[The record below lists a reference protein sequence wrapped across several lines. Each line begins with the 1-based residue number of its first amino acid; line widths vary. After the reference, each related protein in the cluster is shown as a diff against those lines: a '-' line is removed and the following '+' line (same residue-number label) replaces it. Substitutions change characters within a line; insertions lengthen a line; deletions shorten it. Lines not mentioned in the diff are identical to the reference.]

1 MALVLLMSVGA
12 SGAYTMVARPMY
24 LSTTKLFVSTQ
35 STDNTADLL
44 QGSSFTQQR
53 VKSYADLVTSPS
65 VLNPVVKRLGIHI
78 QRDQLVKRIT
88 ATVPLNEIIIQIDV
102 LAEGPQ
108 RAATLANAI
117 ATSLTSVVSQ
127 IEQPVSGAASPVKL
141 SIIQQGNIPTKPDSP
156 KPLLNLALGLF
167 IGLVLGVGLAVLR
180 ESLDTKIRSTSDLE
194 ELGHTNILGGITYDP
209 DFVTNPLIVHSHP
222 KSRRAEA
229 FRQLRTN
236 IQFVE
241 AAEGRKSVIVTS
253 AVPSDGKST
262 TISNLAI
269 AMAQT
274 GKRVLLM
281 DCDLRKPK
289 LHKYL
294 GLEGSV
300 GLTNYLIGQA
310 TLEDVVQ
317 PWGKTSLHVL
327 PAGKV
332 PPNPSRTLGFG
343 EAMTRLLAS
352 MEEHYDVVLVD
363 TAPLLPVTDAA
374 ILATKTGGVVLVVS
388 VGKTTKPQVKG
399 ALNHLETVDGKIL
412 GFVMN
417 RIPTRG
423 AEAYQYQYSYKNGYG
438 SYGAY
443 GVYGDSYQDIY
454 AEAAEQL
461 SRRQAQKEAKKQSR
475 VS

>member
-1 MALVLLMSVGA
+1 MVLVV
-12 SGAYTMVARPMY
+12 VAGVAVSTAITFVSKPMY
-24 LSTTKLFVSTQ
+24 KSTTKLFVSTQ

-65 VLNPVVKRLGIHI
+65 VLDPVVRQLGIHI
-78 QRDQLVKRIT
+78 QRDKLVSRIA

-108 RAATLANAI
+108 RASTLANSI
-117 ATSLTSVVSQ
+117 ATSLTNVVSN

-141 SIIQQGNIPTKPDSP
+141 SIIQQGTVPLKPDSP
-156 KPLLNLALGLF
+156 KPLLNFALGLF
-167 IGLVLGVGLAVLR
+167 IGLVLGIGLAVLR
-180 ESLDTKIRSTSDLE
+180 ESLDTKIRSTTDLE
-194 ELGHTNILGGITYDP
+194 ALGQTNILGGITYDP
-209 DFVTNPLIVHSHP
+209 DFVKNPLIVHSHP

-241 AAEGRKSVIVTS
+241 AAQGRKSLIVTS

-274 GKRVLLM
+274 GKRVLLI

-310 TLEDVVQ
+310 SLEDVVQ
-317 PWGKTSLHVL
+317 PWGRTSLEVL

-332 PPNPSRTLGFG
+332 PPNPSELLGS
-343 EAMTRLLAS
+343 EVMTRLL
-352 MEEHYDVVLVD
+352 ETVEREYDVVLID

-399 ALNHLETVDGKIL
+399 ALSHLENVDSKML

-423 AEAYQYQYSYKNGYG
+423 AEAYQYRYSYKNGYG

-443 GVYGDSYQDIY
+443 GVYGETYQDIY
-454 AEAAEQL
+454 AEAAEKL
-461 SRRQAQKEAKKQSR
+461 SLEEAEKSAKRQARAS
-475 VS
+475 